1 MNREKAAR
9 TMEEVVRSYR
19 EQFDADEGAPFMNIG
34 NMMKIGFESLWSM
47 VAGTE
52 SDKHAIRMFKRY
64 ADNFEEA
71 LQSDDRFLAE
81 RALEDLERSIQAFR
95 IKSDSVN

>member
-9 TMEEVVRSYR
+9 TMEDVVRSYR
-19 EQFDADEGAPFMNIG
+19 RQLDADAGEPFTNMG
-34 NMMKIGFESLWSM
+34 NMMKIGLESIWSM
-47 VAGTE
+47 VSGTE
-52 SDKHAIRMFKRY
+52 SDKHAISMFKSY

-71 LQSDDRFLAE
+71 LQDDDRFLAE

-95 IKSDSVN
+95 VKSDSVN